1 MIRPPALSQSVT
13 GYAPTCCCHCEVVDP
28 HVAKPITGHLG
39 ICQGMLKSLHPL
51 LGLSATRLREKQ
63 RVGHATALWLTR
75 FAVLALTGIGY
86 TAPSAA
92 ELREGHFRIG
102 VLVAVSPS
110 TTPSM
115 AAFVQELQKLGY
127 IEGGNTVIDARSAE
141 GDTERLPAL
150 AKELEALA
158 PNVIF
163 AVGTPPVMALKSL
176 GTSIPVVFVGVGADP
191 VRSGWV
197 KSIPR
202 PGTNFTGMLN
212 VGLEIAA
219 KRLQLLKELLPSIR
233 RAVVLRNANNAA
245 SIAIVDEIIGSSSTV
260 GIEVVPIDVRR
271 AKDLPPAIEQA
282 ERLGV
287 QALMLTA
294 DAMLVAN
301 RRTIIDLV
309 DKKKLPAMYS
319 YPFEAA
325 EGGLISYG
333 PDIVSNYRDAA
344 TYIDKI
350 LRGVKAAD
358 LPVQQPTRL
367 SLVINLKTA
376 GALGIKVP
384 PMLLA
389 RADEVIE

>member
-1 MIRPPALSQSVT
+1 MV
-13 GYAPTCCCHCEVVDP
+13 
-28 HVAKPITGHLG
+28 
-39 ICQGMLKSLHPL
+39 KSLHPL
-51 LGLSATRLREKQ
+51 LGLSATRPSERQ
-63 RVGHATALWLTR
+63 RVGPATALWLTR
-75 FAVLALTGIGY
+75 FAALALIGIAY

-102 VLVAVSPS
+102 VLVAVSAS

-127 IEGGNTVIDARSAE
+127 VEGGNTVTDVRSAE

-176 GTSIPVVFVGVGADP
+176 GTSIPVVFAGVGDDP
-191 VRSGWV
+191 VHRGLV
-197 KSIPR
+197 KSFPH
-202 PGTNFTGMLN
+202 PGTNFTGILN
-212 VGLEIAA
+212 VGLDIAA
-219 KRLQLLKELLPSIR
+219 KRLQLLKEMLPSIE
-233 RAVVLRNANNAA
+233 RAGVLRQAGNVA
-245 SIAIVDEIIGSSSTV
+245 SVAIVDEILKGGSAA
-260 GIEVVPIDVRR
+260 GIEVVPFDFRR
-271 AKDLPPAIEQA
+271 AEDLPQAVEQA
-282 ERLGV
+282 ERRGA
-287 QALMLTA
+287 QALILTA
-294 DAMLVAN
+294 DAILVAN
-301 RRTIIDLV
+301 RRTIIDLARQ
-309 DKKKLPAMYS
+309 KRLPTMYS
-319 YPFEAA
+319 YPFEAI

-333 PDIVSNYRDAA
+333 PDIESNYRDAA
-344 TYIDKI
+344 TYVDKI
-350 LRGVKAAD
+350 LRGEKAED

-389 RADEVIE
+389 RADELIE

>member
-1 MIRPPALSQSVT
+1 MLLLIGVAYSTPA
-13 GYAPTCCCHCEVVDP
+13 
-28 HVAKPITGHLG
+28 
-39 ICQGMLKSLHPL
+39 
-51 LGLSATRLREKQ
+51 
-63 RVGHATALWLTR
+63 
-75 FAVLALTGIGY
+75 
-86 TAPSAA
+86 AA

-127 IEGGNTVIDARSAE
+127 VEGRNTVIDTRSAE
-141 GDTERLPAL
+141 GDPERLPAL
-150 AKELEALA
+150 AQELAALR
-158 PNVIF
+158 PDVIF
-163 AVGTPPVMALKSL
+163 AAGTPPVIALRSL
-176 GTSIPVVFVGVGADP
+176 GTSIPVVFAGVGGDP

-197 KSIPR
+197 ESFPH

-212 VGLEIAA
+212 LGIDIAA
-219 KRLQLLKELLPSIR
+219 KRLQLLKELLPDIG
-233 RAVVLRNANNAA
+233 RAAVLRNVSNAT

-271 AKDLPPAIEQA
+271 AEDLPPAVEQA
-282 ERLGV
+282 GRRGM

-301 RRTIIDLV
+301 RRTIINLV
-309 DKKKLPAMYS
+309 DQKKLPAMYS

-333 PDIVSNYRDAA
+333 PNIVSNYRDAA
-344 TYIDKI
+344 TYVDKI
-350 LRGVKAAD
+350 LRGAKPAD

-367 SLVINLKTA
+367 SLVIDLKTA
-376 GALGIKVP
+376 EALGIKVP
-384 PMLLA
+384 PVLLA

>member
-1 MIRPPALSQSVT
+1 MADSVCGPGAHRHRVHRPLGRRIARGTFPHRGPGRCLSI
-13 GYAPTCCCHCEVVDP
+13 HDP
-28 HVAKPITGHLG
+28 IDG
-39 ICQGMLKSLHPL
+39 
-51 LGLSATRLREKQ
+51 
-63 RVGHATALWLTR
+63 R
-75 FAVLALTGIGY
+75 FVL
-86 TAPSAA
+86 
-92 ELREGHFRIG
+92 
-102 VLVAVSPS
+102 
-110 TTPSM
+110 
-115 AAFVQELQKLGY
+115 ELQKLGY
-127 IEGGNTVIDARSAE
+127 IEGGNTVIDTRSAE
-141 GDTERLPAL
+141 GDTELLPAL

-176 GTSIPVVFVGVGADP
+176 GTSIPVVFAGVGGDP

-197 KSIPR
+197 KSIPH

-212 VGLEIAA
+212 VGLDIAA

-233 RAVVLRNANNAA
+233 RAIVLRNASNAS

-287 QALMLTA
+287 QALILTA

-301 RRTIIDLV
+301 RRAIIDLV

>member
-1 MIRPPALSQSVT
+1 
-13 GYAPTCCCHCEVVDP
+13 
-28 HVAKPITGHLG
+28 
-39 ICQGMLKSLHPL
+39 MLKSLHPL
-51 LGLSATRLREKQ
+51 LGLSATRPSERQ
-63 RVGHATALWLTR
+63 RVGPATALWLTR
-75 FAVLALTGIGY
+75 FAALALTGIAY

-102 VLVAVSPS
+102 VLVAVSAS

-127 IEGGNTVIDARSAE
+127 VEGGNTVIDVRSAE
-141 GDTERLPAL
+141 EDTERLPAL

-176 GTSIPVVFVGVGADP
+176 GTSIPVVFAGVGDDP
-191 VRSGWV
+191 VHRGLV
-197 KSIPR
+197 KSFPHPR
-202 PGTNFTGMLN
+202 TNFTGILN
-212 VGLEIAA
+212 VGLDIAA
-219 KRLQLLKELLPSIR
+219 KRLQLLKEMLPSIE
-233 RAVVLRNANNAA
+233 RAGVLRQAGNVA
-245 SIAIVDEIIGSSSTV
+245 SVAIVDEILKGGSAA
-260 GIEVVPIDVRR
+260 GIEVVPFDFRR
-271 AKDLPPAIEQA
+271 AEDLPQAVEQA
-282 ERLGV
+282 ERRGA
-287 QALMLTA
+287 QALILTA
-294 DAMLVAN
+294 DAILVAN
-301 RRTIIDLV
+301 RRTIIDLARQ
-309 DKKKLPAMYS
+309 KRLPTMYS
-319 YPFEAA
+319 YPFEAI

-333 PDIVSNYRDAA
+333 PDIESNYRDAA
-344 TYIDKI
+344 TYVDKI
-350 LRGVKAAD
+350 LRGEKAAD

>member
-1 MIRPPALSQSVT
+1 M
-13 GYAPTCCCHCEVVDP
+13 
-28 HVAKPITGHLG
+28 
-39 ICQGMLKSLHPL
+39 
-51 LGLSATRLREKQ
+51 RLARS
-63 RVGHATALWLTR
+63 
-75 FAVLALTGIGY
+75 FAVLLLVGFAH
-86 TAPSAA
+86 TAPSA

-102 VLVAVSPS
+102 ILVAVSPS

-115 AAFVQELQKLGY
+115 ASFVRELQKLGY
-127 IEGGNTVIDARSAE
+127 VEDRNTVLEVRSAE
-141 GDTERLPAL
+141 GDMERLPAL
-150 AKELEALA
+150 AKELDALA

-163 AVGTPPVMALKSL
+163 AVGTPPVTALKSL
-176 GTSIPVVFVGVGADP
+176 GTSIPVVFAGVGGDP

-197 KSIPR
+197 ESIPR

-212 VGLEIAA
+212 LGIDIAA
-219 KRLQLLKELLPSIR
+219 KRLQLLKELLPGIGH
-233 RAVVLRNANNAA
+233 AAVLRNAGNAA
-245 SIAIVDEIIGSSSTV
+245 SIAIVDEILGSSSAI
-260 GIEVVPIDVRR
+260 GIGVAPVDVRR
-271 AKDLPPAIEQA
+271 AEDLPPAIEQA
-282 ERLGV
+282 ERGGA
-287 QALMLTA
+287 QALILTA

-309 DKKKLPAMYS
+309 GTKKLPAMFS

-350 LRGVKAAD
+350 LRGAKPAD

-367 SLVINLKTA
+367 SLVINLKA
-376 GALGIKVP
+376 AEGLGIKVP
-384 PMLLA
+384 PLLLA